1 MYQFD
6 QEDIKVFAFAEGHQL
21 PPSEIGLV
29 IARQGPRPHFILCEI
44 AENGG
49 FHGGKNIIPVCMKA
63 RDMFAPELPLS
74 SIAWNY
80 FNGHTSSAF
89 NLTEVNGWPLF
100 IACEHSWPFDIDYH
114 IPSINAYPTILL
126 DVLNS
131 AEIGPEMSATSVI
144 LPIDAKNGYISMEW
158 KEPDLSIYPYSKLHL
173 VDTYKFANEWIPLL
187 ERGDRELYA
196 RFTKEGAL
204 KHLVDAYGD
213 RAPFHHPLEMPYLG
227 YAPERDLSFGFI
239 NGNHRTLNLIRMG
252 VPFIPMHVSATSEAD
267 HKQFEQQYGWAQ
279 GDNLTTFPAL
289 GFSHFEMF

>member
-6 QEDIKVFAFAEGHQL
+6 QEDIKVFAFAEDDQL

-100 IACEHSWPFDIDYH
+100 VSCEHSWPFDNEH
-114 IPSINAYPTILL
+114 NIPSINHYPSILAE
-126 DVLNS
+126 VLNS
-131 AEIGPEMSATSVI
+131 SELGPEMSVTSVI
-144 LPIDAKNGYISMEW
+144 LPIDAKNGYISMAW

-196 RFTKEGAL
+196 RFTK
-204 KHLVDAYGD
+204 
-213 RAPFHHPLEMPYLG
+213 
-227 YAPERDLSFGFI
+227 
-239 NGNHRTLNLIRMG
+239 
-252 VPFIPMHVSATSEAD
+252 
-267 HKQFEQQYGWAQ
+267 
-279 GDNLTTFPAL
+279 
-289 GFSHFEMF
+289 